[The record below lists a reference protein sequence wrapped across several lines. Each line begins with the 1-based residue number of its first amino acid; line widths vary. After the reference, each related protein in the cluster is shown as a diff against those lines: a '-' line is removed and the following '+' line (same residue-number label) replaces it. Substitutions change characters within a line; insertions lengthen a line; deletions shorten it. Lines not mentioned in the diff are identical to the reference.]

1 MFSESILTGINL
13 LLSFVVPDDFANH
26 LKFSGQRTF
35 FSPVNILFIS
45 LVKSSYSTTGT
56 KSLNVN
62 FPSPSPNSKPPRDII
77 FSSKKSPCSSTA
89 LTTPWAADNVRAFA
103 LFQ

>member
-26 LKFSGQRTF
+26 LKLSDQRTF
-35 FSPVNILFIS
+35 FSPINILFIS

-56 KSLNVN
+56 KSLNV
-62 FPSPSPNSKPPRDII
+62 
-77 FSSKKSPCSSTA
+77 
-89 LTTPWAADNVRAFA
+89 L
-103 LFQ
+103 